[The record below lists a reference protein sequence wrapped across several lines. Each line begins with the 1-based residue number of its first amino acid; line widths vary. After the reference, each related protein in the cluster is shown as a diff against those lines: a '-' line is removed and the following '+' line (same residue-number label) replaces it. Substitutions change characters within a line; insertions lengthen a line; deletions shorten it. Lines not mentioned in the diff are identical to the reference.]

1 VRCNFIILLTLLLW
15 PFFVMATGDSH
26 KFNVNIDTS
35 DVNSLQR
42 GARIFVNYCMGCHS
56 ATYMRYNRLGKDLGI
71 SASVLKQNF
80 MFGTDKPGNTMEV
93 SIKKDDAI
101 KFFGVAPPD
110 LSVNAR
116 SRGPEWLYSYF
127 MTFYSD
133 PSRPFGVNNLTF
145 KDTAMPHVLWNL
157 QGIQKPVYETI
168 TQKDGTDIDVIVRLE
183 DDVTGELSPKE
194 YERTVNDL
202 VNFMVYLAE
211 PAKLKRQKI
220 GFWVILYLLIFLV
233 IAYKLKK
240 EFWKD
245 IH

>member
-1 VRCNFIILLTLLLW
+1 
-15 PFFVMATGDSH
+15 
-26 KFNVNIDTS
+26 
-35 DVNSLQR
+35 
-42 GARIFVNYCMGCHS
+42 
-56 ATYMRYNRLGKDLGI
+56 
-71 SASVLKQNF
+71 
-80 MFGTDKPGNTMEV
+80 
-93 SIKKDDAI
+93 
-101 KFFGVAPPD
+101 
-110 LSVNAR
+110 
-116 SRGPEWLYSYF
+116 
-127 MTFYSD
+127 
-133 PSRPFGVNNLTF
+133 
-145 KDTAMPHVLWNL
+145 MPHVLWNL